1 MKKRD
6 LIFIVTGIIIGI
18 IIFLLFFNNS
28 STVVSTNSTAQI
40 NTKKE
45 RKVLYWK
52 APMNPTE
59 VYDKPGKS
67 RMGMDLVPVYENET
81 DGAGIV
87 KIDGSLQQN
96 MNIKTEV
103 VKSKVLNSSVVTNG
117 ILQTDQRKEFIVN
130 TKVGGWV
137 KKLYVNYTGQKV
149 KKGEKLI
156 DIYSPKLVAAQQ
168 EFITAI
174 NYNYSVGNSKNKN
187 IANTGKD
194 LIDNSIKKLELLDV
208 SKKEIDELRKT
219 KTVQKYMTLY
229 APFEGTVINKVV
241 TEGQKIN
248 PGMSLLKIADLKN
261 LWLMADVYEYELSKI
276 KVGSTAEIKFNF
288 RPWQTYNS
296 HISFIYPTIN
306 PKTRTA
312 KIRIDIPNYKNELK
326 PSMFATI
333 TIKGISQ
340 NKYPV
345 VPEQA
350 IIRSGLK
357 NIAVIALGN
366 GKFKPVEVKLGEYAD
381 GYYQILNGINEGT
394 KIVTSSQFLIDSE
407 SNLKAALSQFTSAKK
422 DTAKKKMDMEKT
434 DKPMTEKNKTK
445 SVKDKTNKIVLKS
458 NVVRKGIIDVVSI
471 DKNKD
476 GKLFQD
482 IMDWNVISD
491 KPGICPLCGMELRE
505 YTIKQVKENL
515 KEHGY
520 KFK

>member
-6 LIFIVTGIIIGI
+6 LIFIVIGIITGI

-28 STVVSTNSTAQI
+28 NNAVSTKSTDRI

-52 APMNPTE
+52 APMNPGE

-67 RMGMDLVPVYENET
+67 RMGMDLVPVYKDEIGSE
-81 DGAGIV
+81 GVV
-87 KIDGSLQQN
+87 KIDGTLQQN
-96 MNIKTEV
+96 MNLKTEV
-103 VKSKVLNSSVVTNG
+103 VKSRVLNSSVITNG

-174 NYNYSVGNSKNKN
+174 NYGNSVSNSSNKN

-219 KTVQKYMTLY
+219 KIVQKYMTLY
-229 APFEGTVINKVV
+229 APFEGTVINKEV

-248 PGMSLLKIADLKN
+248 PGTSLLKIADLTN

-296 HISFIYPTIN
+296 RISFIYPTIN

-312 KIRIDIPNYKNELK
+312 KIRINIPNYNHELK

-333 TIKGISQ
+333 EIKGI
-340 NKYPV
+340 NLGIYPV
-345 VPEQA
+345 IPEQSV
-350 IIRSGLK
+350 IRSGQK
-357 NIAVIALGN
+357 NV
-366 GKFKPVEVKLGEYAD
+366 VD
-381 GYYQILNGINEGT
+381 R
-394 KIVTSSQFLIDSE
+394 
-407 SNLKAALSQFTSAKK
+407 
-422 DTAKKKMDMEKT
+422 
-434 DKPMTEKNKTK
+434 K
-445 SVKDKTNKIVLKS
+445 SVV
-458 NVVRKGIIDVVSI
+458 
-471 DKNKD
+471 
-476 GKLFQD
+476 
-482 IMDWNVISD
+482 
-491 KPGICPLCGMELRE
+491 
-505 YTIKQVKENL
+505 
-515 KEHGY
+515 
-520 KFK
+520 